1 MSQNTVAPPN
11 VTIYTG
17 SICLG
22 NPGPGG
28 CAVILEYKMPQ
39 KTAEQEIS
47 YAFEK
52 TTGNRMKIMAI
63 IVGLEALKTPCRV
76 TVWSDSDYLVEALN
90 KGCLRER
97 QQSDKKTDI
106 IKEAYADLWDRLWV
120 LCTTNQV
127 KFEWV
132 DKHSNNK
139 KIARCG
145 ELAKQDLK
153 NIQLTQSVPINPT
166 RRVIRKQPT
175 FFEVD
180 RKTVKAGLCPICGG
194 LGYRMVKAAPHS
206 NHPTIKIKCTQCL
219 GTKYLKQNPLS

>member
-1 MSQNTVAPPN
+1 MNQNTVAPPN

-28 CAVILEYKMPQ
+28 CAVILEYKMPR

-139 KIARCG
+139 KIARCT

-153 NIQLTQSVPINPT
+153 NIQLLTS
-166 RRVIRKQPT
+166 
-175 FFEVD
+175 
-180 RKTVKAGLCPICGG
+180 
-194 LGYRMVKAAPHS
+194 S
-206 NHPTIKIKCTQCL
+206 
-219 GTKYLKQNPLS
+219 

>member
-1 MSQNTVAPPN
+1 MNQNTVAPPN

-28 CAVILEYKMPQ
+28 CAVILEYKMPR

-120 LCTTNQV
+120 LCTINQV
-127 KFEWV
+127 KFKWV
-132 DKHSNNK
+132 NKNINNK
-139 KIARCG
+139 NVIRCN
-145 ELAKQDLK
+145 EMANQDVI
-153 NIQLTQSVPINPT
+153 NIQLNQSFIANPT
-166 RRVIRKQPT
+166 RRVIRKTPRFIDVSQ
-175 FFEVD
+175 
-180 RKTVKAGLCPICGG
+180 KTVKAGLCPICGG
-194 LGYRMVKAAPHS
+194 LGYLFVKAAPRAH
-206 NHPTIKIKCTQCL
+206 NPTKKVICTQCL
-219 GTKYLKQNPLS
+219 GTKYLKRIPLK